1 MKRGVEGEEVGMG
14 ECWEDTLRASVEIKM
29 TQQVLAE
36 PGTSSKQSIN
46 VAFFSTQSPSPPTR
60 KGN

>member
-1 MKRGVEGEEVGMG
+1 MG
-14 ECWEDTLRASVEIKM
+14 ECWEDTLRAAVEIQM

-36 PGTSSKQSIN
+36 PGIPSKQSIN
-46 VAFFSTQSPSPPTR
+46 VAFFSTQSPLPPTR